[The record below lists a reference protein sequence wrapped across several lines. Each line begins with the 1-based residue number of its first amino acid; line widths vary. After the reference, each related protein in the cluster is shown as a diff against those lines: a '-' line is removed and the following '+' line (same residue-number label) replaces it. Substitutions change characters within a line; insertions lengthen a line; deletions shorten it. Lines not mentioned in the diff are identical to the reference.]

1 MKRIKTF
8 WIVMSVLSA
17 LLCVAFV
24 ADGLKTMAICFTLL
38 FVFWSLILYFL
49 CRKHYADYNAVSA
62 ELIDETEIITKQA
75 EKTGFSIHYH
85 GNISTSQHY
94 QYKDV
99 VTGYRCT
106 FLVKYENGKE
116 RKVKCRHGDKVYQ
129 KLCKVNGIAE

>member
-1 MKRIKTF
+1 MKKILKF
-8 WIVMSVLSA
+8 WIF
-17 LLCVAFV
+17 VAF
-24 ADGLKTMAICFTLL
+24 AFAF
-38 FVFWSLILYFL
+38 FVFYCAKEEQGALAVFFIVLFIFLSIILCSLA
-49 CRKHYADYNAVSA
+49 RKYYADENAVSV
-62 ELIDETEIITKQA
+62 ELLDESEIITKQA

-116 RKVKCRHGDKVYQ
+116 RKVKCRHGDAVYQ
-129 KLCKVNGIAE
+129 KLCKVNGIEE

>member
-1 MKRIKTF
+1 MKKIKTF
-8 WIVMSVLSA
+8 WIIMSVLYA
-17 LLCVAFV
+17 LLCVSFV
-24 ADGLKTMAICFTLL
+24 ANGLKTMAICLALL
-38 FVFWSLILYFL
+38 FVFWSLIMYFV
-49 CRKHYADYNAVSA
+49 CRKHYAYENAVSA
-62 ELIDETEIITKQA
+62 ELLDESEIITKQA

>member
-1 MKRIKTF
+1 MKKILKF
-8 WIVMSVLSA
+8 WIFMVFAIAFFVFYFAKEGFGALAVFYVLLFAFVSVL
-17 LLCVAFV
+17 
-24 ADGLKTMAICFTLL
+24 L
-38 FVFWSLILYFL
+38 FSIA
-49 CRKHYADYNAVSA
+49 RKQYADENAVSA
-62 ELIDETEIITKQA
+62 ELLDETEIITKQA

-129 KLCKVNGIAE
+129 KLCKVNGSAE